1 MEPTVANV
9 GRVLCLEIS
18 NCAMNIVLSP
28 SCQRVTTGRK
38 HLNEEGEAKNFKEI
52 IKTSIRSLF
61 GEDNYITDLQ

>member
-28 SCQRVTTGRK
+28 SCQRATTGRK
-38 HLNEEGEAKNFKEI
+38 HLNEEGEAKKLQRNHKNINKI
-52 IKTSIRSLF
+52 IIRRR
-61 GEDNYITDLQ
+61 